1 MTIRLFSFR
10 FWHVPYNNS
19 IYSNFSSL
27 FRAKFKTAVMICKRY
42 YAVTHLMVVII
53 QSIASHNI
61 RGTLS
66 TRTQLDP
73 GGYFAP
79 LIPSI
84 KIVLSKFLEI
94 PVHFIYE
101 QKIKSARVDDHE
113 MVQIVSIF
121 LFLFKENDV
130 FVLI

>member
-1 MTIRLFSFR
+1 
-10 FWHVPYNNS
+10 
-19 IYSNFSSL
+19 
-27 FRAKFKTAVMICKRY
+27 MICKRY